1 MSWPLVCTPI
11 DVALLYLLLSYFV
24 SNMIVC
30 RSSKNLRHMFNSAF
44 KIRLVGTLLITAN
57 SFYPYA
63 ATFHTIQVVVV
74 CI

>member
-1 MSWPLVCTPI
+1 MSWLLVCTPI

-24 SNMIVC
+24 SNMIAC
-30 RSSKNLRHMFNSAF
+30 RSSKNLRQVFNSAF

-57 SFYPYA
+57 SFYPHT
-63 ATFHTIQVVVV
+63 ATFHTIQVVVL